1 MRKTKEEVINVLAK
15 RGLLLGILPL
25 IFLLLCWTLIAKQMN
40 SYLLPLPEMILNTFY
55 SMISSGELPRHVT
68 SSLQKLLG
76 GYLLAVVIGI
86 PLGVL
91 MGLFHYVER
100 LCDLTI
106 QITRPIPAIALI
118 PLVILWLGLGY
129 KAAVVIISFSA
140 FYPIVLNT
148 VGGVKGVEK
157 QYLEFARTNGAGSW
171 QVFTKV
177 ILPAALPDIVMGMR
191 IGLGYGWRSL
201 VGAEMLASKFGLGYL
216 IMDARW
222 LLQTERVILGI
233 IVIGIVG
240 WFIDALFVLAE
251 KQFLQWRQGLSLAEK
266 RG

>member
-1 MRKTKEEVINVLAK
+1 MKMKKKEVINVFYK
-15 RGLLLGILPL
+15 RSLLGILPL
-25 IFLLLCWTLIAKQMN
+25 IFFVICWTLIARKMN
-40 SYLLPLPEMILNTFY
+40 SYLLPLPETILTTFY
-55 SMISSGELPRHVT
+55 SMLSSGELLRHVS

-91 MGLFHYVER
+91 MGLFPHVER
-100 LCDLTI
+100 FCDLTV

-118 PLVILWLGLGY
+118 PLVVLWLGLGY
-129 KAAVVIISFSA
+129 KAAAVIIFFSA

-222 LLQTERVILGI
+222 LLQTDRVMLGI

-240 WFIDALFVLAE
+240 WFIDALFVLGE
-251 KQFLQWRQGLSLAEK
+251 KQILQWRQGLLLAEK